1 VVTGAGSALA
11 RVARRVEE
19 AAVVLD
25 VRGLDVSFTSDFFAA
40 LDVRLFL
47 GTIIFTTATHKKKS
61 NSLITRSGK
70 RKHSKT
76 KQMLTKTNT

>member
-1 VVTGAGSALA
+1 MVTFLPVLRAPRVVTGADSALA

-40 LDVRLFL
+40 LDVLLFL
-47 GTIIFTTATHKKKS
+47 GTIHQIHQ
-61 NSLITRSGK
+61 
-70 RKHSKT
+70 
-76 KQMLTKTNT
+76 KQQTQWQLVI